1 MEIVDTQKVD
11 GIQAIPEII
20 DIARKVLEE
29 TDINVYINT
38 PRGPKKETYIYVERD
53 GNVGTIQYEEPFG
66 YSASFEIEPSRE
78 YGSGIGVWPDGVDEY
93 GCTLDV
99 DLALEMCKGAVA
111 DEMEHPLYDGKIFPN
126 NGWDKYFPKE
136 LIKVTL

>member
-1 MEIVDTQKVD
+1 MQIVDTQKVD
-11 GIQAIPEII
+11 GVQAEPEII

-29 TDINVYINT
+29 TDINVYINA
-38 PRGPKKETYIYVERD
+38 PRDPKKETYIYVERD

-111 DEMEHPLYDGKIFPN
+111 DEMEYPFEDKIFPN
-126 NGWDKYFPKE
+126 AGWHKSWPRE
-136 LIKVTL
+136 LIKVVL

>member
-1 MEIVDTQKVD
+1 M
-11 GIQAIPEII
+11 
-20 DIARKVLEE
+20 
-29 TDINVYINT
+29 
-38 PRGPKKETYIYVERD
+38 ERD

-111 DEMEHPLYDGKIFPN
+111 DEMEYPWEDKIFPN
-126 NGWDKYFPKE
+126 AGWDKSWPRE

>member
-11 GIQAIPEII
+11 DIQAEPEII

-38 PRGPKKETYIYVERD
+38 PRGPKKEIYIYVERG
-53 GNVGTIQYEEPFG
+53 GNVGAIQYSPVLG
-66 YSASFEIEPSRE
+66 YSATFKIEPSRE
-78 YGSGIGVWPDGVDEY
+78 YGSGIGVWPDGVDAD
-93 GCTLDV
+93 GRTHDV

-111 DEMEHPLYDGKIFPN
+111 PEMEHPLYDGKIFPN
-126 NGWDKYFPKE
+126 VGWDKYFPKE
-136 LIKVTL
+136 LIKVIL

>member
-1 MEIVDTQKVD
+1 MQIVDTQKVD
-11 GIQAIPEII
+11 DIQAEPEII

-38 PRGPKKETYIYVERD
+38 PRDTRKETYIYVERD

-78 YGSGIGVWPDGVDEY
+78 YGSGIGVWPDGVDAD
-93 GCTLDV
+93 GRTLDV

-111 DEMEHPLYDGKIFPN
+111 SEMEHPLYDGKIFPN
-126 NGWDKYFPKE
+126 AGWGESWPRE
-136 LIKVTL
+136 LIKVVL